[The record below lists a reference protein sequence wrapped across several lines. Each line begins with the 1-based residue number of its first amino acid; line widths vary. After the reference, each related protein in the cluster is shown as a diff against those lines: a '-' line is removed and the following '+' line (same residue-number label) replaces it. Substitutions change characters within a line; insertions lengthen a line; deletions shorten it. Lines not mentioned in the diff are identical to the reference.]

1 MESAIQTK
9 QLPDDPEIL
18 KGIIDDLQNALNH
31 KSEQFKALQQLI
43 FASKS
48 EKTTPEDRLQ
58 MRLFDEAENESGEPE
73 SPSQETITYTR
84 EKKRGGRKPF
94 SEIIPREEVLIDIE
108 ESEKQCGCGHQMV
121 RIGEEVSEQL
131 DVVPAQVKVVRI
143 VRPQYGCN
151 NCEGSG
157 DEDKPAVRIAPMPPR
172 MLPQSTAAEGLLAHI
187 VTGKFCDALPLYRQE
202 RIFARLGGDVSRK
215 NMANWMMGL
224 ADRLQPLKEALWT
237 HLHAGPLIHADE
249 TSFQV
254 MKELGRAN
262 TSKSYMWVFKGG
274 PPGQPV
280 VLFQYEPSRSS
291 TIAQNILGGYRGAVQ
306 TDGYAG
312 YNFLDSQANVL
323 HLGCWAHARRMF
335 VKAEKVSKNNAAAK
349 QVLSFIGKI
358 YKEEKVLRTR
368 LENEI
373 LESSEFLKERN
384 EAVSP
389 ILKKIKAYL
398 DKKALYLLPSG
409 LLGQAVAY
417 TLGQWDILENYLNIV
432 EATPDNNPVEN
443 AIRPFV
449 IGRKNWLTAGSPR
462 GASASAFLYTLVETA
477 KANGLEPYFYL
488 RYLFRHFPSCP
499 TEEQEKLLPW
509 NLTPEELVISG

>member
-1 MESAIQTK
+1 MESAIQSEK
-9 QLPDDPEIL
+9 LPDDPTIL
-18 KGIIDDLQNALNH
+18 KGIIDDLQNALHH

-48 EKTTPEDRLQ
+48 EKTTAEDRLQ
-58 MRLFDEAENESGEPE
+58 MRLFDEAENETEEPQ
-73 SPSQETITYTR
+73 SPPQETITYTR

-94 SEIIPREEVLIDIE
+94 SESIPREEVLIDIE
-108 ESEKQCGCGHQMV
+108 ESEKQCACGHQLV

-131 DVVPAQVKVVRI
+131 DIVPARVKVIRT
-143 VRPQYGCN
+143 VRPQYGCR

-157 DEDKPAVRIAPMPPR
+157 DEEKPAVRIAPMPPR
-172 MLPQSTAAEGLLAHI
+172 ILPQSTAAEGLLAHI
-187 VTGKFCDALPLYRQE
+187 VSGKFCDALPLYRQE
-202 RIFARLGGDVSRK
+202 RILARLGGDVSRK

-224 ADRLQPLKEALWT
+224 AGRLEPLKETLWT
-237 HLHAGPLIHADE
+237 HLRAGPLIHADE
-249 TSFQV
+249 TSLQV
-254 MKELGRAN
+254 MKELNRPN

-280 VLFQYEPSRSS
+280 IIFQYEPSRAS
-291 TIAQNILGGYRGAVQ
+291 TVAQDILERYHGAVQ
-306 TDGYAG
+306 TNGYAG
-312 YNFLDSQANVL
+312 YNFLDSKEEVL

-335 VKAEKVSKNNAAAK
+335 VKAEKASAKSGAAK
-349 QVLSFIGKI
+349 QTLAFIGKI

-368 LENEI
+368 LNEGL
-373 LESSEFLKERN
+373 LEPADFLRIRK

-389 ILKKIKAYL
+389 ILKKLKAYL

-409 LLGQAVAY
+409 LLGQAVSY
-417 TLGQWDILENYLNIV
+417 TLGQWDILENYLKVV

-488 RYLFRHFPSCP
+488 RYLFLRFPSCP
-499 TEEQEKLLPW
+499 SEDQKTLLPW
-509 NLTPEELVISG
+509 NLTPEKLAIPG